1 VADAR
6 VGVTDTVV
14 LIAAVASLAGG
25 VLWSIGL
32 TMADYALGSRI
43 PDVDHY
49 LLPIVALVLVAPTSR
64 SPWSCVAPAAAGGHR
79 SHRMRRAAIRGRSYV
94 DR

>member
-14 LIAAVASLAGG
+14 LIGAVASLAGG

-32 TMADYALGSRI
+32 TMAGYASGSRI

-64 SPWSCVAPAAAGGHR
+64 SPWSCVAPAAAGGGAPIAPHATCG
-79 SHRMRRAAIRGRSYV
+79 HPGAQLC
-94 DR
+94 